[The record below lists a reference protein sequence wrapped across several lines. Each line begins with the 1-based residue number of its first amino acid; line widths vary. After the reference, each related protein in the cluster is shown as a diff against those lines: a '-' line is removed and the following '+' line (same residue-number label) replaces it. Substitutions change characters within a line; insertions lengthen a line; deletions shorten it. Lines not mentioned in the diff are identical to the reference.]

1 MTVLAALALLLCDL
15 GDAEYL
21 DKRLKTLADTYESAE
36 RRQSPIAVKTR
47 VGVMREIAHLPWEGE
62 SRTRA
67 ARLLARV
74 VASDR
79 AYRVRAEACRAIGR
93 VGTPQ
98 AIEAMYRSL
107 FGKAGRSPRYALLG
121 SVLPDALAS
130 LHSRGDWQWI
140 RRRVLEPS
148 RAATPTG
155 LVHLAAHRARSML
168 ILTIEGAGRA
178 RRSELVDSLR
188 AFATHKDAPVRAAT
202 LQALGRIGAAPDLV
216 QAGLADTDVLVRM
229 AAARAPSLPSIQID
243 RALLDTSAPVRRM
256 AVRNLAERDYRRSV
270 PRLIAQLRVEPSSYG
285 RLDIALLLGATTG
298 QEFGEDQSLWS
309 GWWRAQVARRDKSTG
324 SPWIGARV
332 KESRT
337 GTRQV
342 FQAHRVIFLVDASAS
357 MNLVG
362 VDGKSRQQKQI
373 ETMREF
379 IGAASRGTRY
389 VVIAFAS
396 ELRRLPDR
404 TPDVAAGKVLPW
416 VDALKPAGAS
426 NSYAALMRALQDPLR
441 PDTIVML
448 SDGVPRHCS
457 WRGRNYSEP
466 EQILSE
472 VRRANR
478 TALVRI
484 HTVGMLGGI
493 PRGDEMLDQESAVAF
508 LRRLASENE
517 GTYRE
522 VR

>member
-1 MTVLAALALLLCDL
+1 MILLSALVLLLCDI

-21 DKRLKTLADTYESAE
+21 NQRLKVLATTYETQE
-36 RRQSPIAVKTR
+36 RRQSPIAVTAR

-74 VASDR
+74 IANDR

-107 FGKAGRSPRYALLG
+107 FGKAGRSPRFTLLS

-130 LHSRGDWQWI
+130 LQSRGDWQWI
-140 RRRVLEPS
+140 RRRVLDPS
-148 RAATPTG
+148 RASSPTG
-155 LVHLAAHRARSML
+155 LVHLAAYRARSML
-168 ILTIEGAGRA
+168 ILTLDGAGLA
-178 RRSELVDSLR
+178 RRAELVDSLR
-188 AFATHKDAPVRAAT
+188 PFATHADANVRAAA

-216 QAGLADTDVLVRM
+216 QAGLVDSSVLVRM

-243 RALLDTSAPVRRM
+243 RALLDTAAAVRRM
-256 AVRNLAERDYRRSV
+256 ALRNLAERDYRRSV
-270 PRLIAQLRVEPSSYG
+270 PRLIAQLRIEPSSYA

-298 QEFGEDQSLWS
+298 QAFGEDQSLWS
-309 GWWRAQVARRDKSTG
+309 GWWRAQVARRDKVDQ
-324 SPWIGARV
+324 PRV
-332 KESRT
+332 TERRT

-342 FQAHRVIFLVDASAS
+342 FRAHRVIFLVDASAS
-357 MNLVG
+357 MNQVG
-362 VDGKSRQQKQI
+362 GDGKSRQQKQI

-379 IGAASRGTRY
+379 IGAAPRGTRY

-396 ELRRLPDR
+396 ELRRLPAR
-404 TPDVAAGKVLPW
+404 GPDVAGGKVLPW

-472 VRRANR
+472 VRRVNR

-493 PRGDEMLDQESAVAF
+493 SRGDERLDQESAVSF